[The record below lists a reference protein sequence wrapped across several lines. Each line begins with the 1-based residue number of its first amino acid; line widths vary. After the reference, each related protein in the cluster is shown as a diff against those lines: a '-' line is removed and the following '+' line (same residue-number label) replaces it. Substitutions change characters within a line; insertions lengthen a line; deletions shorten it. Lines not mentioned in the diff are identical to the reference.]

1 METEDFL
8 DADGDVPDDDEL
20 EHPTAPNVVN
30 DTVFEAAYTVSLGAL
45 HHAPFSFRVEAGDV
59 LGHDTLTDSVKVR
72 LK

>member
-30 DTVFEAAYTVSLGAL
+30 DIGFDPAEFE
-45 HHAPFSFRVEAGDV
+45 D
-59 LGHDTLTDSVKVR
+59 D
-72 LK
+72 